1 VWAGYFKSIV
11 QEGKIKNGR
20 RLQMDIMIFLG
31 CTLLLVLFVVVAV
44 VTSMLGTI
52 GAIVAEEDDEE

>member
-1 VWAGYFKSIV
+1 MWAGYFKSIV

-31 CTLLLVLFVVVAV
+31 CILLLVLFVVVAV

-52 GAIVAEEDDEE
+52 GAIVAEEDYEE

>member
-1 VWAGYFKSIV
+1 MWAGYFKSIV

-31 CTLLLVLFVVVAV
+31 CILLLVLFVVVAV

-52 GAIVAEEDDEE
+52 GAIVSEEDDEE

>member
-1 VWAGYFKSIV
+1 
-11 QEGKIKNGR
+11 
-20 RLQMDIMIFLG
+20 MDIMIFLG
-31 CTLLLVLFVVVAV
+31 CILLRVLFVVVAV

>member
-1 VWAGYFKSIV
+1 MWAGYFKSIV

>member
-1 VWAGYFKSIV
+1 MWAGYFKSIV

-44 VTSMLGTI
+44 VTSIGTI

>member
-1 VWAGYFKSIV
+1 MWAGYYKSIV

>member
-1 VWAGYFKSIV
+1 MWAGYYKSIV

-31 CTLLLVLFVVVAV
+31 CILLLVLFVVVSV
-44 VTSMLGTI
+44 VASMLGII
-52 GAIVAEEDDEE
+52 GSVVAEEDDEE

>member
-1 VWAGYFKSIV
+1 MWAGYFKSIV

-20 RLQMDIMIFLG
+20 RLQRDIMIFLG

>member
-1 VWAGYFKSIV
+1 
-11 QEGKIKNGR
+11 
-20 RLQMDIMIFLG
+20 MDIMIFLG

-52 GAIVAEEDDEE
+52 GAIVAVEDDVE

>member
-1 VWAGYFKSIV
+1 MWAGYFKSIV

-20 RLQMDIMIFLG
+20 RLQMDIMFFLG

>member
-1 VWAGYFKSIV
+1 MWAGYFKSIV

-20 RLQMDIMIFLG
+20 RFQVVHLLARG
-31 CTLLLVLFVVVAV
+31 CILLLVLFVVVAV

>member
-1 VWAGYFKSIV
+1 MWAGYYKSIV

-20 RLQMDIMIFLG
+20 GLQMDIMIFLG
-31 CTLLLVLFVVVAV
+31 WILLLVLFVVVAV